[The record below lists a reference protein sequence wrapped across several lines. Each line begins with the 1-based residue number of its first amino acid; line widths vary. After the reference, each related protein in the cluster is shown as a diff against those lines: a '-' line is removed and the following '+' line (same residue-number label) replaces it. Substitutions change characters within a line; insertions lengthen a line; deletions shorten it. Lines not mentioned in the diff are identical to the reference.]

1 MNPSGPLTYSK
12 MTLQKYIRI
21 TDFCQGHALEETFL
35 YQLQEVELI
44 EILEVERH
52 PVIPQSQ
59 LDRLERLVRLH
70 RDLEIGPQG
79 LLDVDHLLGRMEKL
93 REEVLELRRRLDR
106 WE

>member
-1 MNPSGPLTYSK
+1 MKG
-12 MTLQKYIRI
+12 QKYIRI
-21 TDFCQGHALEETFL
+21 TDFCRGHALEESFL
-35 YQLQEVELI
+35 YRLQEVELI

-52 PVIPQSQ
+52 SVIRQSE

-79 LLDVDHLLGRMEKL
+79 LLAVDHLLDRMEQMQ
-93 REEVLELRRRLDR
+93 EEILELRRRLNR